1 MKLETCTVSLP
12 PPPPPPTLG
21 AMLAT
26 FGKLTEC
33 RVAFGGSR
41 GTVTLI
47 YGDKR
52 RKRTR
57 GKKPSAPGAAKGE
70 PKPAAKLPAAV
81 PSFVPPPAQPG
92 ASREVQG
99 GPKLVAKPPV
109 AGPSG
114 NRSPASPTRTTR
126 TGSRQMNPTR
136 SRENLDQLFLMQLR
150 SSLQLPWRFPLS
162 KWPRRGRHHRRC
174 LPRR

>member
-1 MKLETCTVSLP
+1 MHVHSKISSRRVNMRLETCTVSL
-12 PPPPPPTLG
+12 PPTLG

-26 FGKLTEC
+26 FGQLTEF

-92 ASREVQG
+92 GSKAG
-99 GPKLVAKPPV
+99 G
-109 AGPSG
+109 
-114 NRSPASPTRTTR
+114 
-126 TGSRQMNPTR
+126 
-136 SRENLDQLFLMQLR
+136 
-150 SSLQLPWRFPLS
+150 
-162 KWPRRGRHHRRC
+162 
-174 LPRR
+174 

>member
-1 MKLETCTVSLP
+1 MRLETCTVSLP
-12 PPPPPPTLG
+12 PTLG
-21 AMLAT
+21 VMLAT
-26 FGKLTEC
+26 CGQLSEF

-57 GKKPSAPGAAKGE
+57 GNKPCAPGAVKGG

-81 PSFVPPPAQPG
+81 PSFVPPPAQPE

-99 GPKLVAKPPV
+99 GPKPVAKPPV
-109 AGPSG
+109 AVPSG
-114 NRSPASPTRTTR
+114 NRSPDSPTGRPGR
-126 TGSRQMNPTR
+126 GLDKSILPIRVPLGRQT
-136 SRENLDQLFLMQLR
+136 LD
-150 SSLQLPWRFPLS
+150 
-162 KWPRRGRHHRRC
+162 
-174 LPRR
+174 